1 MLLSVPMAKK
11 KQKVLAVITGDVV
24 RSTVVKDRARLAKV
38 MKQAMEAIDKNGFGV
53 VRPFEIYRGDSF
65 QGVVEVKD
73 ALEVA
78 LTIRAR
84 LRQWDGPVMLPSVKG
99 KKSVKNARLPML
111 IGTLPDARV
120 AIGIGTVGYRSA
132 KVVESDGEAYR
143 NSGRALDELGRTWG
157 RLALSTPWDD
167 MNAEFNTSMRLLDA
181 LVGKWSSASAQ
192 AMFLYLTK
200 GSTQSELSGLL
211 GISQPAVHKRLS
223 GADQSAVQAM
233 IDRYEVVATANLKR

>member
-1 MLLSVPMAKK
+1 MAKK

-38 MKQAMEAIDKNGFGV
+38 MKQAMEAIGKSGFGV

-73 ALEVA
+73 ALKVA

-84 LRQWDGPVMLPSVKG
+84 LRQWEGPVQFSAAGKTVRTTGVRMPIMLS
-99 KKSVKNARLPML
+99 L
-111 IGTLPDARV
+111 LPDARV
-120 AIGIGTVGYRSA
+120 AIGLGTVSYRSS

-167 MNAEFNTSMRLLDA
+167 MNAEFGTSIRLLDA

-233 IDRYEVVATANLKR
+233 IDRYEEVVVANLKR

>member
-1 MLLSVPMAKK
+1 MPK
-11 KQKVLAVITGDVV
+11 KQKQLAVITGDLV

-38 MKQAMEAIDKNGFGV
+38 LKQAIDAISKNGFGV

-73 ALEVA
+73 ALKAA

-84 LRQWDGPVMLPSVKG
+84 LRQWDGPVHFAPAG
-99 KKSVKNARLPML
+99 KTGRTAGARMPILLSM
-111 IGTLPDARV
+111 IPDARM
-120 AIGIGTVGYRSA
+120 AIGIGTVSYRSS
-132 KVVESDGEAYR
+132 KVIESDGEAYR

-167 MNAEFNTSMRLLDA
+167 MNAEFGTSLRLLDA

-200 GSTQSELSGLL
+200 GATQSELSGLL

-233 IDRYEVVATANLKR
+233 IDRYEEVVVADLKR